1 MFVVDWRNIF
11 LIFERYSN
19 ENENILDDE
28 MDTNVPAN
36 NDYYYEDE
44 YSIEARNRQRELLE

>member
-11 LIFERYSN
+11 LTFERYSN